1 MCPQMLA
8 LFLELTPIFGAHF
21 DPDSGTRGCDRLLEQ
36 TLLEYCQPPMLA
48 CPHFPPPPLIS
59 PLALTLAFQGTG
71 LSSSN
76 LEAFYFFHLPNHP
89 G

>member
-1 MCPQMLA
+1 MCPQMPA

-21 DPDSGTRGCDRLLEQ
+21 DPDSVTRGCDRLLEQ

-48 CPHFPPPPLIS
+48 CPHPPHPPLIPS
-59 PLALTLAFQGTG
+59 LALTLAFRGTG
-71 LSSSN
+71 LSFSN
-76 LEAFYFFHLPNHP
+76 LETLYFFHLPNRP